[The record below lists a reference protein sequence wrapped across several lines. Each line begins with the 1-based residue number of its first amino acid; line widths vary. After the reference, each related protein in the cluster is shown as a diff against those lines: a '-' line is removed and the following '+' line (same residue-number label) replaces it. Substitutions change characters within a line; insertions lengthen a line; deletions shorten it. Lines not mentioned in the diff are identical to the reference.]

1 MRDNTYSRMA
11 RPDMT
16 LPQDYRDEVSVMIQE
31 SMDHHVRTSTFIS
44 AGLGFTI
51 LGLFVE
57 GLMRLL
63 GVVPPFMGID
73 ISVLPR

>member
-1 MRDNTYSRMA
+1 
-11 RPDMT
+11 MT
-16 LPQDYRDEVSVMIQE
+16 LPQDYRNEVSVMIKE
-31 SMDHHVRTSTFIS
+31 SMDHHVRTSTLIS

-63 GVVPPFMGID
+63 GIIPAFMGLD

>member
-1 MRDNTYSRMA
+1 MRYNTNSRVV

-63 GVVPPFMGID
+63 GVIPPFMGID